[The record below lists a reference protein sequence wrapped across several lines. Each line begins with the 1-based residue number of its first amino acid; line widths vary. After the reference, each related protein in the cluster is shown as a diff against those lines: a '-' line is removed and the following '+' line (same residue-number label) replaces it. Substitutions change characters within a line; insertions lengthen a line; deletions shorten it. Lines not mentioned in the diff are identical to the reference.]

1 MIGLDTNV
9 VVRYLVQDDPE
20 QAAVASAV
28 FDDLDEGHPGFVSLV
43 VLIEL
48 HWVLRRA
55 YRIGAAEVLAV
66 VDQLLRARELRV
78 QEADLVRRSWRKAVA
93 GADLADA
100 LVAELGLAA
109 GCAHTVTF
117 DRRAA
122 TTLGM
127 RQL

>member
-1 MIGLDTNV
+1 VIGLDTNV
-9 VVRYLVQDDPE
+9 LVRYLVQDDPE
-20 QAAVASAV
+20 QSAVAAAVV
-28 FDDLDEGHPGFVSLV
+28 EGLDEHHRGFISLV
-43 VLIEL
+43 VLVEL

-55 YRIGAAEVLAV
+55 YGIGPGEVLAV
-66 VDQLLRARELRV
+66 VDQLLRARELAI
-78 QEADLVRRSWRKAVA
+78 QESDLVRRSWRQAMA

-100 LVAELGLAA
+100 LVAELGVAA
-109 GCAHTVTF
+109 GCEHTVTF